1 METYGLSHTG
11 LVREHNED
19 RYLIKNL
26 SANTALL
33 AIADGM
39 GGHCGGEIAAQIV
52 IDTLQES
59 DLATPSDA
67 RHLSRLIAKA
77 NESIHKE
84 AERNP
89 ALLGMGTTATVALID
104 HAVVHWAHVG
114 DSRLY
119 FFGDGRLKQ
128 VTTDQNMAQLLIDR
142 GEMSPELARLSP
154 YRNML
159 LQCVGGYDCVPASG
173 HFEITRGD
181 LLLLCSDGL
190 CGAVPRQRIRS
201 LLAPGKKMQN
211 TADSLLQAALET
223 GGKDNIT
230 VVLARP
236 SAT

>member
-11 LVREHNED
+11 LVRAHNED
-19 RYLIKNL
+19 RFLIKNL
-26 SANTALL
+26 SESTALV

-59 DLATPSDA
+59 DLTTPHDA
-67 RHLSRLIAKA
+67 RHVSRLIAKA
-77 NESIHKE
+77 NETIHNK

-104 HAVVHWAHVG
+104 HALVHWAHVG

-119 FFGDGRLKQ
+119 CFGDGRLKQ
-128 VTTDQNMAQLLIDR
+128 VTTDQNMAQQLIDR
-142 GEMSPELARLSP
+142 GEMSPEQARLSP

-173 HFEITRGD
+173 HFEINQGA

-190 CGAVPRQRIRS
+190 CGAVPPQRIRS
-201 LLAPGKKMQN
+201 LLASGKSMKT
-211 TADSLLQAALET
+211 TADSLLQAALEA

-230 VVLARP
+230 VVLAR
-236 SAT
+236 T

>member
-19 RYLIKNL
+19 RFLIKNL
-26 SANTALL
+26 SETTALL
-33 AIADGM
+33 AVADGM

-59 DLATPSDA
+59 DPATPSEA
-67 RHLSRLIAKA
+67 RHISRLLAKA
-77 NESIHKE
+77 NETIHKE
-84 AERNP
+84 AERTP

-104 HAVVHWAHVG
+104 HSLVHWAHVG

-128 VTTDQNMAQLLIDR
+128 VTTDQNMAQMLIER
-142 GEMSPELARLSP
+142 GEISPEQARLSP

-173 HFEITRGD
+173 HFEINRGD
-181 LLLLCSDGL
+181 LLLLCTDGL
-190 CGAVPRQRIRS
+190 CGAVPRQRIRA
-201 LLAPGKKMQN
+201 LLAPGKSMKT
-211 TADSLLQAALET
+211 TADSLLQAALDT

-236 SAT
+236 GAT